1 LSEKT
6 GAPIVYGPNANP
18 EFEVII
24 ATDGQEF
31 KVGKITIRAAYAGT
45 YNGSTTYLLI
55 DENGKSMQ
63 FFLVTPYSLMWETR
77 FGSKSRFD
85 DARTVSRNIIQ
96 FVKNKDNDF
105 AR

>member
-1 LSEKT
+1 VKNWSS
-6 GAPIVYGPNANP
+6 IVYGPNANP
-18 EFEVII
+18 EFEAII

-63 FFLVTPYSLMWETR
+63 FFLVTPSFIDVGDQIWLKKPLR
-77 FGSKSRFD
+77 
-85 DARTVSRNIIQ
+85 
-96 FVKNKDNDF
+96 
-105 AR
+105 